1 MQLPTNSVVRLKR
14 TSWRSI
20 DGSIMPG
27 LPSVDT
33 KALDMAGAINL
44 VPVPHQAKDIVRQV
58 TLPL

>member
-1 MQLPTNSVVRLKR
+1 MQLLTNSVVRLKP
-14 TSWRSI
+14 TLWRSI

-33 KALDMAGAINL
+33 KASDMAGAISL
-44 VPVPHQAKDIVRQV
+44 VPVPHQARDIVRQA